1 MKLTAYLIFISL
13 FQIQANTNSGNGK
26 VTLHLN
32 NVTYLEVFRA
42 IESQTEFNVLY
53 NNNELNNAEEV
64 SVNVK
69 NTHVFDV
76 LKNLFKNTSI
86 EYRTVGKQIVLIHKK
101 IPNTIKKSAKAIP
114 LKIAIKGIVKDQFG
128 NPLPGVSVLEKG
140 STNGTTTDFDGI
152 YTISIKDKSAVL
164 VYSYMGYKTK
174 EVAVNNQTNINVAL
188 EEEVGQL
195 DEIVLVGYGTVK
207 KSDMTGSVSSINTE
221 QISKTQNVSIAQAI
235 QGRAAGVSVSK
246 SSGSPGAA
254 PTVRIRGTGTVNN
267 SNPLYVVDGVPVSDV
282 TNINMEDAKSVEVLK
297 DASATAIYGSRGA
310 NGVIL
315 IETKK
320 GTKNKPTITY
330 NTYTGFQNKI
340 DNLKVMNAQQWAE
353 IRNEANTNDGTPL
366 DPELSDPAS
375 LPSYNWKDA
384 VYQTGVM
391 TNHQLSFS
399 GGSDKSTYYVSIGH
413 ISQKGIVKESS
424 YKRTNLRINNTYKLN
439 EAIKVGHNIQYALS
453 DRVSIPEYGPNVWTR
468 ASFVGFAVDPV
479 TPIYKADG
487 SLNST
492 TYSSAINP
500 LGLAKYGQRP
510 NTRENF
516 LGNLFL
522 EVDVLKGL
530 KFRSN
535 YGLDITN
542 VKVDYYIPVYDVSPT
557 YNSDVSTYNLNR
569 SENRSMV
576 LSNTLNYNT
585 TIAKKHSITALL
597 GQEIQESEYNNVNTQ
612 RSGIPV
618 SVANPTLGSGSVSTS
633 TNSGDISKSKL
644 LSYFGRLNYNYD
656 DRYLVTGT
664 YRLDG
669 SSRFGANNRWGKFPS
684 LALGWNVHKENF
696 YKLDAVSQLKFRLG
710 WGETGNQNI
719 PVTAIANTL
728 NLGSNYVFGGEE
740 STQVGV
746 APFRSG
752 NADLKWETTVTKNI
766 GFDMGFL
773 ANSITFTADYF
784 IKNTTDLLLAVPVL
798 QTSGNQENGFENAGN
813 IQNKGLELTANYKK
827 TINDFSFSVGG
838 NIAFIKNKVL
848 KLANDGILTSGQQAK
863 DFNRTEVGQ
872 PIASFYGF
880 EMIGIFQN
888 QDEVD
893 NNATLP
899 NTQPGDVQYRDINED
914 GVINDDDR
922 KYIGSP
928 FADFTYGLNLDMS
941 YKQFDFSAFFQ
952 GSEGNKI
959 FNRSIYW
966 LEGDLGSNMT
976 TNMLNRWTGEGTSSS
991 IPRATF
997 KNVGVNM
1004 PLSSSRYIEDG
1015 SYLRLKNIEL
1025 GYTIPKNITEKISVS
1040 KLRLYVAAQNVFTF
1054 TKYNGLDPEVGVDGA
1069 SNDPLDIGIDRGRYP
1084 STRTI
1089 SVGANINF

>member
-1 MKLTAYLIFISL
+1 MKLTIYLFLFSL
-13 FQIQANTNSGNGK
+13 FNIHASTYSQKAK
-26 VTLHLN
+26 VTLDLN
-32 NVTYLEVFRA
+32 NVSVEKVFRE
-42 IESQTEFNVLY
+42 IESQTEFKVLY
-53 NNNELNNAEEV
+53 NDNDLNYKKLVSIKVRNELVTN
-64 SVNVK
+64 
-69 NTHVFDV
+69 V
-76 LKNLFKNTSI
+76 LKNLFNNTNI
-86 EYRTVGKQIVLIHKK
+86 HYKTVGKQIVMLKSNAKK
-101 IPNTIKKSAKAIP
+101 TIAQQV
-114 LKIAIKGIVKDQFG
+114 IVKG
-128 NPLPGVSVLEKG
+128 NVKDDLGMPIPGANVVVKG
-140 STNGTTTDFDGI
+140 TTNGTITDFDGN
-152 YTISIKDKSAVL
+152 YSITVKNNNAVL
-164 VYSYMGYKTK
+164 VFSYVGYLTK
-174 EVAVNNQTNINVAL
+174 EVSVNGKTVVDVVLEADVSELDAV
-188 EEEVGQL
+188 
-195 DEIVLVGYGTVK
+195 VLVGYGTVK
-207 KSDMTGSVSSINTE
+207 KSDLTGSVSSVNTE

-235 QGRAAGVSVSK
+235 QGRAAGVTVSK

-267 SNPLYVVDGVPVSDV
+267 ANPLYVVDGVPVNDI
-282 TNINMEDAKSVEVLK
+282 TNINMEDAKSIEVLK

-340 DNLKVMNAQQWAE
+340 DNLEVMNAQQWAE

-366 DPELSDPAS
+366 DPEFSDPAS

-399 GGSDKSTYYVSIGH
+399 GGSDKSTYYVSLGH

-424 YKRTNLRINNTYKLN
+424 YKRTNLRINNTYQLN
-439 EAIKVGHNIQYALS
+439 KAIKVGHNIQYAFS

-479 TPIYKADG
+479 TPIYKEDG
-487 SLNST
+487 SLNATS
-492 TYSSAINP
+492 YSSAISP

-510 NTRENF
+510 NKRENF

-522 EVDVLKGL
+522 ELDVFKGL

-535 YGLDITN
+535 FGLDITN
-542 VKVDYYIPVYDVSPT
+542 VKVDYYIPAYYVSPT

-585 TIAKKHSITALL
+585 TIAKKHSINALL
-597 GQEIQESEYNNVNTQ
+597 GQEIQELENNNVNTQ
-612 RSGIPV
+612 RSGIPE
-618 SVANPTLGSGSVSTS
+618 SVAKPTLGSGSISTS

-644 LSYFGRLNYNYD
+644 LSFFGRLNYNYD
-656 DRYLVTGT
+656 DRYLITGT

-669 SSRFGANNRWGKFPS
+669 SSRFGANNKWGKFPS
-684 LALGWNVHKENF
+684 LALGWNIHKENF
-696 YKLDAVSQLKFRLG
+696 YDIEAINQLKFRLG

-719 PVTAIANTL
+719 PTTAIANTL
-728 NLGSNYVFGGEE
+728 NLGSNYVFGNEE

-766 GFDMGFL
+766 GVDVGL
-773 ANSITFTADYF
+773 LENSITLTADYF

-798 QTSGNQENGFENAGN
+798 QTSGNQQNGFANAGN
-813 IQNKGLELTANYKK
+813 IENKGLELTANYKK

-872 PIASFYGF
+872 PIASFYGY

-893 NNATLP
+893 NSAILP
-899 NTQPGDVQYRDINED
+899 NTQPGDVKYRDLNED
-914 GVINDDDR
+914 GVIDDDDR

-952 GSEGNKI
+952 GSQGNKI

-966 LEGDLGSNMT
+966 LEGDLGSNLS
-976 TNMLNRWTGEGTSSS
+976 TNMLNRWTGEGTSNSV
-991 IPRATF
+991 PRATF

-1004 PLSSSRYIEDG
+1004 PLSSSRYVQDG

-1025 GYTIPKNITEKISVS
+1025 GYTIPKDLTEKIAVS
-1040 KLRLYVAAQNVFTF
+1040 KLRLYVAAQNLITF
-1054 TKYNGLDPEVGVDGA
+1054 TQYNGLDPEVGVDAA